1 MATSAPVKVLILP
14 EAWAIFTIDR
24 TNRNETLM
32 DFANFKS
39 KLINL
44 GNESFKNDYHAFSKF
59 WGIFFPLLGV
69 LQIAFYFFLSE
80 VIGYEESMLI
90 RFMSAS
96 MLFSIFF
103 MSSELTTWKLIYIEA
118 VFCFGLPFAFMFHL
132 VLNQANSY
140 WFSSMVFCGLLHG
153 ILVTPAISLISSVLI
168 PLITL
173 HIMQSQG
180 LSNLSSEQYQMA
192 TLAVVVSAT
201 LTIISVTFKLM
212 IRNGYREIIEL
223 KVEQAKAKEME
234 KNFLELQKREKI
246 ISSFTRPSL
255 LTELALGKDPLTFD
269 SEISDYSVLF
279 TDMHDFTTL
288 SEEVGLKE
296 VYETLNDYF
305 LLVNNAVFENFGE
318 VDKLIGDAVMAIF
331 TNPVNCLHAYY
342 QMRTQLSQVNR
353 ERYAHGL
360 PMYKYGT
367 GIAFG
372 KMLSANFGSSKKLDR
387 TVIGDPVNTCS
398 RIESLS
404 RRYGVDVLA
413 SEDFISQIPDY
424 DCYRMIDST
433 EVKGKK
439 EIIIV
444 YELFGHN
451 NPDVIDFK
459 KSTKKDL
466 EHIINLKIEGE
477 YEYAL
482 DAIRVIIQRCPQ
494 HRLKDNE
501 IMDPYL
507 TYMHDHL
514 EKLIQDKKRLAS

>member
-1 MATSAPVKVLILP
+1 
-14 EAWAIFTIDR
+14 
-24 TNRNETLM
+24 
-32 DFANFKS
+32 
-39 KLINL
+39 
-44 GNESFKNDYHAFSKF
+44 
-59 WGIFFPLLGV
+59 
-69 LQIAFYFFLSE
+69 
-80 VIGYEESMLI
+80 
-90 RFMSAS
+90 
-96 MLFSIFF
+96 
-103 MSSELTTWKLIYIEA
+103 
-118 VFCFGLPFAFMFHL
+118 
-132 VLNQANSY
+132 
-140 WFSSMVFCGLLHG
+140 
-153 ILVTPAISLISSVLI
+153 
-168 PLITL
+168 
-173 HIMQSQG
+173 
-180 LSNLSSEQYQMA
+180 
-192 TLAVVVSAT
+192 
-201 LTIISVTFKLM
+201 M
-212 IRNGYREIIEL
+212 IRNGYKEIIDL

-288 SEEVGLKE
+288 SEEIGLKE

-342 QMRTQLSQVNR
+342 QMRTQLSQINR
-353 ERYAHGL
+353 ERYAQGL

-404 RRYGVDVLA
+404 RKYGVDVLA
-413 SEDFISQIPDY
+413 SEDFISQISDY

-466 EHIINLKIEGE
+466 EDIINLKIEGE
-477 YEYAL
+477 YDYAL
-482 DAIRVIIQRCPQ
+482 DAIRGIIQRCPK

-507 TYMHDHL
+507 SYMHDHL